1 MEFNAFKK
9 VVSEHMNRMVAGKDK
24 LFLTGADKH
33 ELWECYLNSFPEEE
47 RQSHNCNNCRHFIGH
62 YGMMVTITNG
72 VVHTIW
78 ENLNLEEPY
87 STVAKNLDTLVKAN
101 AVRDVFVTR
110 EYELGVDKNG
120 AWIQD
125 SPNVPRRMTTWHHLS
140 YSLPSQFVYTG
151 DLSVSAVMG
160 DYRTTKQVFK
170 RALDELTIE
179 SIETVLDLIGQNTL
193 YRGEQY
199 KNDLTSFLAS
209 KRAYDKLDES
219 VKDNWCWENFSK
231 LAHVACIR
239 NTAIGTLLVDISAGF
254 ELDECVTAYERIMAP
269 ENYKRPK
276 AIVTK
281 RMIAD
286 AQAKVEELGLMDS
299 LPRRHAALED
309 ISVNNVIF
317 ANRDAK
323 KAMIGNVFDELA
335 ANNPVDVKKLG
346 KVTEI
351 GIEEFIKSVVPTATN
366 IELLMENRLASNL
379 VTLTAPVNKEA
390 PHLFKWANNFGWT
403 YNGGLADS
411 AIKDRVKEVGGKVDG
426 ILRCSLSWYNQDDL
440 DIHCVEP
447 TGEHIYYGHKRS
459 TSSSGQLD
467 IDMNAGRITPKP
479 VENIIWAH
487 DRGMTEGVY
496 TLTVNNFKHRGNGD
510 EGFDVEIECNG
521 VVHQFHYDKTVVHK
535 RTVQVARFKWTRAGG
550 VELLTSLPTT
560 TSTQDLW
567 GIATNRFHKVNVMML
582 SPNYWDEQGV
592 GNKHY
597 FFMLDE
603 CKNPEPVRGFFNE
616 YLKNELNPHRRV
628 FEALA
633 DKMKVPYQ
641 DHQLSGVG
649 FSSTVRNSVIV
660 KVDSTFSRTLKV
672 NF

>member
-87 STVAKNLDTLVKAN
+87 ATVAKNLDTLVKAN

-231 LAHVACIR
+231 LAHVARIR

-440 DIHCVEP
+440 DIHCAEP
-447 TGEHIYYGHKRS
+447 TGEHIYYGHKQS
-459 TSSSGQLD
+459 ISSSGQLD

-496 TLTVNNFKHRGNGD
+496 TLTVNNFNRRGNGD

-535 RTVQVARFKWTRAGG
+535 QTVQVARFKWTRAGG